1 MAKRP
6 DNGRASEEDP
16 EVKKIIEHIE
26 KSESEK
32 DSTDTKNEDSNL
44 YRDIFYFKYISI
56 KLFRPIIPK
65 FY

>member
-32 DSTDTKNEDSNL
+32 DSTDTKNED
-44 YRDIFYFKYISI
+44 
-56 KLFRPIIPK
+56 
-65 FY
+65 